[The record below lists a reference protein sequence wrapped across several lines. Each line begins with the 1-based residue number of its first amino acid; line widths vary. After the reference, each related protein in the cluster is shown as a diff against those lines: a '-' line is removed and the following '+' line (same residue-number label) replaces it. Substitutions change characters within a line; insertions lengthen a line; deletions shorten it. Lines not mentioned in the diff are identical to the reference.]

1 MSRIGKQPIE
11 IPTGVEIKLEAN
23 QIIVKGPKGTLT
35 QQLNPVVIIT
45 QDGSTLMVTVKDPEE
60 KSNKSMWGLFQ
71 RLISN
76 MVTGVTTGFTKQ
88 LEING
93 VGYRAVVAG
102 KILNLQL
109 GYSHPIDYQIPDGI
123 EISVE
128 KNIVSV
134 SGSDKQVVGQTA
146 AEIRSLR
153 KPEPYKGKGI
163 KYTDETIKRKVG
175 KQAAKGAA

>member
-23 QIIVKGPKGTLT
+23 QIIVKGPKGILT
-35 QQLNPVVIIT
+35 QQLNPAVIIT

-93 VGYRAVVAG
+93 VGYRAAVAG